1 VNGSAPDT
9 DFEVSVVIPTYNRA
23 GKLVRALRSVLNQ
36 SLPPAEIIIVDDAS
50 TDGTA
55 QIDFAA
61 MSPRIRLVRGEENR
75 GGAIARNKG
84 VQCAMGNWIAFLD
97 SDDVWLPDKLQRQR
111 EVVRRRS
118 AADFFLCSN
127 VFSRKMDG
135 SESLYNKRA
144 PRHGEDLS
152 EYFLIEGNSFQIS
165 SLVVPAHAFR
175 TVRFNE
181 TLRRHQD
188 WDLVLNLVRA
198 GFGYEYCD
206 EPLAVYCDDLDL
218 TRISRQ
224 RDPAP
229 TLHWFNVSGD
239 NVSTAGAA
247 YLYSYLYFPR
257 HVRASTT
264 EALKVIGKLSTRDL
278 RSLQSTS
285 HALSRRFREE
295 FCRVL
300 ARVRS

>member
-1 VNGSAPDT
+1 MNAGAPDSG
-9 DFEVSVVIPTYNRA
+9 FAVSVVIPTYNRA
-23 GKLVRALRSVLNQ
+23 DKLLRALHSVLNQ
-36 SLPPAEIIIVDDAS
+36 SLPAVEIIIVDDAS

-61 MSPRIRLVRGEENR
+61 LSPRIRLIRSAQNL
-75 GGAIARNKG
+75 GGAVSRNKG
-84 VQCAMGNWIAFLD
+84 VQCASGNWIAFLD

-111 EVVRRRS
+111 EIARRRPT
-118 AADFFLCSN
+118 ADIFICGN
-127 VFSRKMDG
+127 VISRKIDG
-135 SESLYNKRA
+135 AESLYNKRA

-175 TVRFNE
+175 RVRFDE
-181 TLRRHQD
+181 TLSRHQD

-198 GFGYEYCD
+198 GFDYEYCD

-239 NVSTAGAA
+239 KVSTAGAA

-257 HVRASTT
+257 HLRARTT

-295 FCRVL
+295 VRRVL
-300 ARVRS
+300 ARAHS

>member
-1 VNGSAPDT
+1 VSATPPDT

-23 GKLVRALRSVLNQ
+23 GKLIRALHSVLNQ
-36 SLPPAEIIIVDDAS
+36 SLPAAEIIIVDDAS

-55 QIDFAA
+55 QIDFAGIN
-61 MSPRIRLVRGEENR
+61 PRIRVVRSEENL
-75 GGAIARNKG
+75 GGAVSRNKG
-84 VQCAMGNWIAFLD
+84 VQCAIGNWIAFLD

-111 EVVRRRS
+111 EIARRS
-118 AADFFLCSN
+118 PTADLFICGN
-127 VFSRKMDG
+127 VISRKMDG

-144 PRHGEDLS
+144 PQHGEDLS

-198 GFGYEYCD
+198 GFEYEYCD

-239 NVSTAGAA
+239 KVSAAGAA
-247 YLYSYLYFPR
+247 YLYAYLYFPR
-257 HVRASTT
+257 HLRARTT
-264 EALKVIGKLSTRDL
+264 EALKVIGRLSTRDL

-295 FCRVL
+295 VRHVL
-300 ARVRS
+300 SRVRG